1 MRECTTQAWVLLWG
15 ERKELRKTIAHRC
28 TETALQESIPTRTA
42 STSACRQ
49 ADRRK
54 YAGRHGSPPAARG
67 SRRARYRTRH
77 KKCIAPVRFR
87 SVNGR
92 HLTRISLGILEG
104 KGLGRAGR
112 SNDGGS
118 SKRRT
123 WSVLGAR
130 SGRGMLH
137 CLDVDVIFDRSLT
150 AIDAGERMPRMAA
163 ERGQDEVPAA
173 TPRDSMFA
181 FVKVEAV
188 ERTCG

>member
-1 MRECTTQAWVLLWG
+1 M
-15 ERKELRKTIAHRC
+15 
-28 TETALQESIPTRTA
+28 LQESISTRSA

-67 SRRARYRTRH
+67 SGRARYRTHH
-77 KKCIAPVRFR
+77 KKCVAPVRFR

-112 SNDGGS
+112 SNNGGS
-118 SKRRT
+118 STRRD

-137 CLDVDVIFDRSLT
+137 CLDVDVICDRLLT
-150 AIDAGERMPRMAA
+150 TIDAGERMPRMAA

-188 ERTCG
+188 EKTWG

>member
-1 MRECTTQAWVLLWG
+1 M
-15 ERKELRKTIAHRC
+15 
-28 TETALQESIPTRTA
+28 LQESISTRNA

-67 SRRARYRTRH
+67 SGRTRYRTHH
-77 KKCIAPVRFR
+77 KKCVAPVRFR

-118 SKRRT
+118 STRRN

-137 CLDVDVIFDRSLT
+137 CLDVDVICDRLLT

>member
-1 MRECTTQAWVLLWG
+1 M
-15 ERKELRKTIAHRC
+15 
-28 TETALQESIPTRTA
+28 LQESISTRSA

-67 SRRARYRTRH
+67 GRRAWYRTYH
-77 KKCIAPVRFR
+77 KKCVAPVRLC
-87 SVNGR
+87 SINGR

-112 SNDGGS
+112 SNDRGS
-118 SKRRT
+118 STRRN

-130 SGRGMLH
+130 SGRSMLH
-137 CLDVDVIFDRSLT
+137 CLDVDVICDRLLT

-163 ERGQDEVPAA
+163 EQGQDEVPAA

-188 ERTCG
+188 ERACG